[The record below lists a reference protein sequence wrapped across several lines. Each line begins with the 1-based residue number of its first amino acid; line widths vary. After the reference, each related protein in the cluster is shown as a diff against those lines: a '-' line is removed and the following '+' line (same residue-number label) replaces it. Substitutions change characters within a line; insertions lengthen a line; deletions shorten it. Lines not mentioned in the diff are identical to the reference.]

1 MSYPSFTKSLL
12 IGTACLALAACASS
26 TQKVQPSGSKYDA
39 KINAAIERAAKAAR
53 DDGEESNS
61 IALMERLYRRDAKNP
76 ESATKFA
83 HALRQAGE
91 LDKAE
96 IILKPFAT
104 ASDAGTDVLAE
115 YAALNLGLTK
125 YPLAEN
131 YARKAVDE
139 DEKNFRAWQILGIA
153 LDGQGRYKDAETAF
167 RKALDL
173 WQGDPIPVMNN
184 LALNLTNQERL
195 DEALEIMQRAKAAAP
210 NRVEV
215 ERNLRIIRTLN
226 ESADGRPAPKPTEK
240 PAAKPTT
247 LPLEDEAETAAPTND
262 QGRPVLIVGP
272 DKIGTPSPA
281 K

>member
-1 MSYPSFTKSLL
+1 MPHPSFTKSLL

-39 KINAAIERAAKAAR
+39 KINAAIERAAQAAR
-53 DDGEESNS
+53 DDGEESS
-61 IALMERLYRRDAKNP
+61 SVALMERLYRRDPKNP
-76 ESATKFA
+76 ENTAKFA

-96 IILKPFAT
+96 LILKPFAT

-115 YAALNLGLTK
+115 YAALNLSLTK

-131 YARKAVDE
+131 YARKAVAE

-247 LPLEDEAETAAPTND
+247 LPVEDEVEAAPASTD

-272 DKIGTPSPA
+272 DKIGTQAPG